1 MVGLKL
7 SHEEAIG
14 IQALEKYCMA
24 LFCIIG
30 FLLRVLTLASKS
42 SWLAVISLV
51 VTFALLSTA
60 PCCVFIGCPQPE
72 IEFHIGHHIVV
83 DLSPMK
89 VAVSCHALQTSMPGY
104 LADAYGK
111 SRQYNG

>member
-14 IQALEKYCMA
+14 IQALEI
-24 LFCIIG
+24 LHGIVLIIS

-51 VTFALLSTA
+51 VTFALISTA